1 MEGASDVAIRLMAS
15 GRLPSRLMLAM
26 SSSWKL
32 PWVFLE
38 KWRRLLPSTRVA
50 NMPVVLPLE
59 GSARWI
65 PESATRSPGL
75 HWSTRSPSSS
85 TSIERGSWPGGA
97 RSGISWSEIIWWS
110 MYSDMPYSTCSGLPF
125 WSFVGIAEP
134 VAGPFRL
141 VLSR

>member
-1 MEGASDVAIRLMAS
+1 MRSSAVFSKLWPKMEGASDVAIRPMAS

-26 SSSWKL
+26 SCSWKA
-32 PWVFLE
+32 PWVSSFE
-38 KWRRLLPSTRVA
+38 KWRRLLPSTTVA

-59 GSARWI
+59 GSARWM

-97 RSGISWSEIIWWS
+97 RSGISWSEIIW
-110 MYSDMPYSTCSGLPF
+110 
-125 WSFVGIAEP
+125 
-134 VAGPFRL
+134 
-141 VLSR
+141 